1 MASLTTD
8 MAALRLACG
17 LAPHMEGRGPMGR
30 PSGTVHCPRNVGR
43 EAVSWDRAGPILE
56 EVAESWHEAGE
67 RKWRRG
73 LSAEVGVAAPGEQ
86 AARQAAAQ

>member
-1 MASLTTD
+1 MGWPHTWRGE
-8 MAALRLACG
+8 ALWG
-17 LAPHMEGRGPMGR
+17 GPQAL
-30 PSGTVHCPRNVGR
+30 CIAPRNVGR